1 MKPPAPVTQ
10 IVWPWPES
18 DEASTGMLLYLDK
31 CNYMHTSLV
40 TGKVEN
46 RQRQRREEACFLLIL
61 DLKVDVTRKDMV
73 EWMYL

>member
-1 MKPPAPVTQ
+1 M
-10 IVWPWPES
+10 
-18 DEASTGMLLYLDK
+18 Y
-31 CNYMHTSLV
+31 TSLV

-46 RQRQRREEACFLLIL
+46 RQRQRREEVCFLLIL